1 MEFEDLISRLD
12 NWSSKN
18 RRYLERI
25 PEDYRV
31 IEKMPFESKTAI
43 KEASES
49 GIKFELYNSAIL
61 TNYKESKY
69 SIIKDFSHFGDDI
82 PELSEASAVVSDLS
96 ASPLDPSQFGI
107 IEDINTRNHVVV
119 HGPPGTGKSQ
129 TITGI
134 ITSALANDL
143 KVAVVCQKA
152 AAIDVLIQNLGE
164 LGVDKEV
171 LRITNVTSDRKA
183 VAEKARAMEDAG
195 IPRRLVKEV
204 TPATLSDYKSLAKR
218 LWRRLLNH
226 VKTNL
231 PKSLHGRTVLDI

>member
-1 MEFEDLISRLD
+1 M
-12 NWSSKN
+12 
-18 RRYLERI
+18 
-25 PEDYRV
+25 
-31 IEKMPFESKTAI
+31 
-43 KEASES
+43 
-49 GIKFELYNSAIL
+49 
-61 TNYKESKY
+61 
-69 SIIKDFSHFGDDI
+69 
-82 PELSEASAVVSDLS
+82 VSDLS

-171 LRITNVTSDRKA
+171 LVT
-183 VAEKARAMEDAG
+183 E
-195 IPRRLVKEV
+195 RLLLKKHE
-204 TPATLSDYKSLAKR
+204 PWKTLVFLEGWLKR
-218 LWRRLLNH
+218 LRLL
-226 VKTNL
+226 
-231 PKSLHGRTVLDI
+231 P